1 MILNVNLKRFITIF
15 FMITCI
21 FAWSVSP
28 VGAEQFT
35 PLLKV
40 SSDDVYLTAGQENTI
55 QITLSNT
62 GDFNVYEV
70 ESFLTVPS
78 TVTGI
83 TILSGAHKI
92 YNEIGDGSV
101 KRFYPV
107 LYVDRDTPLG
117 SYTLSLQVDYIQTY
131 KQGAL
136 LYESAVVQVG
146 VVVHNVSSS
155 RVDVDVSLEASGL
168 RAGGEAGVSVSLE
181 NIGEEPVYDLDAK
194 IESTSPYIVLPRG
207 SRYTS
212 ERLGLGEAATFEPTI
227 SVSRNA
233 PIGVYSLSATLSYED
248 AEGNEYDEV
257 FTLGVNV
264 NAVEVEKQ
272 TSVILQEYEIQPG
285 IIHPGDTFNLDL
297 VLTCSGA
304 RAYEVKATLGF
315 TPGIGLSP
323 LSPTLVA
330 VGDMEPGD
338 EEPVNYKLIIDGGL
352 RAGQYPATLTLSY
365 LDVDGVMQSDVESVT
380 LSVRG
385 IVEFSLINIETVN
398 ANVGEVVNLEA
409 DILLIG
415 TESVKFVDVWV
426 KENTAE
432 ATKHG
437 SREYLGAVDP
447 DSPIPFD
454 VNVAIREDAP
464 PGDYDLNLG
473 LKYTDDLN
481 KEHET
486 SISVPVRVR
495 ESTEEVTVSGG
506 GGFWGW
512 LRNLLG
518 LRP

>member
-1 MILNVNLKRFITIF
+1 MILNVNKKRFTPIF
-15 FMITCI
+15 FMITCV

-35 PLLKV
+35 PLIKV
-40 SSDDVYLTAGQENTI
+40 SVDDVYLTAGQENTI
-55 QITLSNT
+55 EISLRNT
-62 GDFNVYEV
+62 GDFNVYEI
-70 ESFLTVPS
+70 ESYLTVPT

-83 TILSGAHKI
+83 TILSGAHKV
-92 YNEIGDGSV
+92 YNKIGDGSV
-101 KRFYPV
+101 KKFYPV

-117 SYTLSLQVDYIQTY
+117 AYTLSLQVDYIQTY

-136 LYESAVVQVG
+136 LSESTVVQVG

-155 RVDVDVSLEASGL
+155 RVDVDVSIEASGL
-168 RAGGEAGVSVSLE
+168 RAGGEAGISVTLE
-181 NIGEEPVYDLDAK
+181 NIGEEPVHDIDAK
-194 IESTSPYIVLPRG
+194 IESSSSYIILPRG

-212 ERLGLGEAATFEPTI
+212 EILGLGETATFEPTI

-233 PIGVYSLSATLSYED
+233 PLGVYSLSATLSYED
-248 AEGNEYDEV
+248 SEGKEYYEV

-264 NAVEVEKQ
+264 DVVEVEKQ
-272 TSVILQEYEIQPG
+272 TSVILQEYETQPAVIQ
-285 IIHPGDTFNLDL
+285 PGDTFNLDL
-297 VLTCSGA
+297 VLACSGA
-304 RAYEVKATLGF
+304 KAYEVKAALGF

-323 LSPTLVA
+323 LTPTLVA
-330 VGDMEPGD
+330 VGDMELGD
-338 EEPVNYKLIIDGGL
+338 EEAVSYQLIIDGGL

-385 IVEFSLINIETVN
+385 IVEFSLINVETEN
-398 ANVGEVVNLEA
+398 ADVGEVMNLEA

-426 KENTAE
+426 EGDQHFE
-432 ATKHG
+432 ATLG
-437 SREYLGAVDP
+437 SREYIGAVDP

-454 VNVAIREDAP
+454 VNIAIREDTL

-473 LKYTDDLN
+473 LKYTDDSN
-481 KEHET
+481 QEHVA
-486 SISVPVRVR
+486 SISMPVRVR
-495 ESTEEVTVSGG
+495 ESTDEVTISGG

>member
-1 MILNVNLKRFITIF
+1 MILNINMKRFITF
-15 FMITCI
+15 FFIITCV
-21 FAWSVSP
+21 FTWNVLP

-35 PLLKV
+35 SLVKV
-40 SSDDVYLTAGQENTI
+40 SVNDVYLTAGQENTI
-55 QITLSNT
+55 EISLSNT

-70 ESFLTVPS
+70 ESYLTVPA

-83 TILSGAHKI
+83 TILNGAHKI
-92 YNEIGDGSV
+92 YNKIGDGSV

-117 SYTLSLQVDYIQTY
+117 AYTLSFHVDYIQTY

-136 LYESAVVQVG
+136 LLESADVQVG

-155 RVDVDVSLEASGL
+155 RVDVDVSIEASGL
-168 RAGGEAGVSVSLE
+168 RAGGEAEVSITLE
-181 NIGEEPVYDLDAK
+181 NIGEESVYDLDAK
-194 IESTSPYIVLPRG
+194 IESSSSYIVLPRG
-207 SRYTS
+207 SRYTG
-212 ERLGLGEAATFEPTI
+212 EILGLKEATTFEPTI

-233 PIGVYSLSATLSYED
+233 PLGVYSLSATLSYED
-248 AEGNEYDEV
+248 SEGKEYYEV

-272 TSVILQEYEIQPG
+272 TSVILQEYETQPDVIQ
-285 IIHPGDTFNLDL
+285 PGDTFNLDL
-297 VLTCSGA
+297 VLACSGA
-304 RAYEVKATLGF
+304 RAYEVKAALVF

-323 LSPTLVA
+323 LTPTLVA

-338 EEPVNYKLIIDGGL
+338 EEAVTYQLIIDGGL
-352 RAGQYPATLTLSY
+352 RAGQYPATLTLGY
-365 LDVDGVMQSDVESVT
+365 LDVDGMMQNDVESVT
-380 LSVRG
+380 FSVRG
-385 IVEFSLINIETVN
+385 IVEFNLINVETMN
-398 ANVGEVVNLEA
+398 ANVGKLMNLEA

-426 KENTAE
+426 EE
-432 ATKHG
+432 DQYFGATLG

-454 VNVAIREDAP
+454 VHVLVRDNTP
-464 PGDYDLNLG
+464 LGDYDLKLG

-481 KEHET
+481 KEHEA
-486 SISVPVRVR
+486 SIFVPVKVIT
-495 ESTEEVTVSGG
+495 STDEVTTIGG